1 MSLQEQGFRFVLQ
14 DGEFDWLHPAL
25 IKPEAVDLTDLSEH
39 EFSVFVERELAKRP
53 AERLAKQRAAK

>member
-53 AERLAKQRAAK
+53 SDNQSSSTS